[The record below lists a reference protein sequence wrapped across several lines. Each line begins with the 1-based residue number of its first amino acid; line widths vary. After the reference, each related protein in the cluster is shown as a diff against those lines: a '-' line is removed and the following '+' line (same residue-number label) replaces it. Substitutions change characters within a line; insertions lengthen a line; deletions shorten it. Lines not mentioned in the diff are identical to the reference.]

1 MALINCPDCNNQ
13 VSTSAVACPQC
24 GAPIAEAKQ
33 AQAAGSQLTTTQET
47 SKKLKLHTLISAL
60 LVAFGFMFLVLTAGV
75 NKANGGEPSVFP
87 AIMMTVGLIWF
98 VVTKFRI
105 WWHHK

>member
-24 GAPIAEAKQ
+24 GAPIAEARQ

-47 SKKLKLHTLISAL
+47 SKKLKLHTLISVGLIVVGLMVLAL
-60 LVAFGFMFLVLTAGV
+60 SASNARI
-75 NKANGGEPSVFP
+75 NGGEPSQFP
-87 AIMMTVGLIWF
+87 ALMIVVGLVWYIA
-98 VVTKFRI
+98 TRFRI